1 MCPSMQELPCV
12 ESFVIDD
19 TVMVVG
25 SMGDPSLCGQ
35 LELCKIV
42 ELDSWMGGHYVAL
55 RLRASL
61 CIDLSSLGDLC

>member
-1 MCPSMQELPCV
+1 MCPFMPELPYV

-25 SMGDPSLCGQ
+25 SMKDLILCGQ
-35 LELCKIV
+35 LQFARL
-42 ELDSWMGGHYVAL
+42 SNWMGGHYVAL

-61 CIDLSSLGDLC
+61 CIDLSSLSDLC